1 MKTLRLTEQ
10 QLEAIKKRTG
20 SYTTPAST
28 RSLERGAKQ
37 FAKALKSLADHD
49 AGKSA
54 EQPDRYPLMLRD
66 QIVQAG
72 LPEPFR
78 EFVWHPTRNFRAD
91 LCWPSKKFIV
101 EVDGA
106 VHRMKDKFARDIERH
121 NLLIQAGYLYIRV
134 TPAMVKSGEALQ
146 LVKEFIDAP

>member
-1 MKTLRLTEQ
+1 MKSLRLTEQ
-10 QLEAIKKRTG
+10 QY
-20 SYTTPAST
+20 S
-28 RSLERGAKQ
+28 
-37 FAKALKSLADHD
+37 ALKGRTRKLA
-49 AGKSA
+49 AEVVVKP

-66 QIVQAG
+66 QIVEAG

-121 NLLIQAGYLYIRV
+121 NLLTKEGYVYIRV
-134 TPAMVKSGEALQ
+134 TPAMVRSGEALQ
-146 LVKEFIDAP
+146 WVKEFIDAD